1 MNYYDILKV
10 SKSASQQEIRDSYKS
25 LIKKYH
31 PDIYTG
37 SHDYAEKITK
47 ELNDA
52 YSILSNEESRRNYD
66 LTLEE
71 PQETIIYTKP
81 STYSNNFVQAEKEI
95 PKETFE
101 QKMKEKIYTVIDDK
115 TKNMSNKSKLLMII
129 TVIFIALLFTAFAIQ
144 DFINIMYVF
153 NK

>member
-10 SKSASQQEIRDSYKS
+10 SKTASQREIRDSYKS

-37 SHDYAEKITK
+37 NHEYAEQITK

-52 YSILSNEESRRNYD
+52 YSVLSNSESRHNYD

-71 PQETIIYTKP
+71 PQEAVIYSDKTSATKN
-81 STYSNNFVQAEKEI
+81 SEKEDKNVS
-95 PKETFE
+95 KETFE
-101 QKMKEKIYTVIDDK
+101 QKMKVKIYKVVDDK
-115 TKNMSNKSKLLMII
+115 TKNMSEKSKLLLVIA
-129 TVIFIALLFTAFAIQ
+129 VIFIALLFTAFAMQ
-144 DFINIMYVF
+144 DFINVISVF
-153 NK
+153 KK